1 MNLTTYA
8 GLQEAIA
15 SYLGQDNLTASIPTF
30 ITIAESRAARRIK
43 VRDAETTWTG
53 TVTAGNA
60 TIALPSTYRGF
71 RSVHIDGDPVYQ
83 LESVTPEQLYQ
94 FSTAEGRPK
103 VFSVIGTNMTFPADS
118 DGTYV
123 VKGVMYTAPES
134 ISTDTTGTFF
144 TTRAPELLLYGSLQA
159 AAEFIQDDA
168 QAQKWG
174 ALFDQALSELQY
186 EANREKYGPIPVAR
200 TEGARW

>member
-15 SYLGQDNLTASIPTF
+15 SYLGQDNLFSQIPTF
-30 ITIAESRAARRIK
+30 IAIAESRAARRIK
-43 VRDAETTWTG
+43 VRDQESVWTG
-53 TVTAGNA
+53 TVTAGNS
-60 TIALPSTYRGF
+60 TIALPSAFRGF

-83 LESVTPEQLYQ
+83 LEHVTPEQLYQ
-94 FSTAEGRPK
+94 YSTGEGRPK
-103 VFSVIGTNMTFPADS
+103 VFTVIGGNMTFPADS

-123 VKGVMYTAPES
+123 VKGVMYVSPSS
-134 ISTDTTGTFF
+134 IATTTTGTFF

-159 AAEFIQDDA
+159 AAEYIQDDE
-168 QAQKWG
+168 QVQKWG
-174 ALFDQALSELQY
+174 ALFEQALTELQY
-186 EANREKYGPIPVAR
+186 ETNREKYGPIPVAR

>member
-15 SYLGQDNLTASIPTF
+15 AYLGQDNLSAQIPTF
-30 ITIAESRAARRIK
+30 ISIAESRAARRIK
-43 VRDAETTWTG
+43 VRDQESVWSG

-60 TIALPSTYRGF
+60 TIALPSTFRGF

-83 LESVTPEQLYQ
+83 LEHVTPEQLYQ
-94 FSTAEGRPK
+94 YSTAEGRPK
-103 VFSVIGTNMTFPADS
+103 VFTVIGSNMTFPANS

-123 VKGVMYTAPES
+123 INGVMYVSPSSIATA
-134 ISTDTTGTFF
+134 TTGTFF

-159 AAEFIQDDA
+159 AAEYIHDDE
-168 QAQKWG
+168 QVQKWG
-174 ALFDQALSELQY
+174 ALFDQALTELQY
-186 EANREKYGPIPVAR
+186 ETNREKYGPIPVAR